1 MVNSRTRRSATLG
14 TVYVALISITVA
26 SDLLPSEIDD
36 SSIVIAVPQHAEGG
50 VIAQSRHSHL
60 RRHHTYNHHR
70 REQHVSFLSRIVSL
84 LEGRLFP
91 AHTHGESEKDDDER
105 FTSRKHSANGYDHE
119 IMDPIRAL
127 QQDTENDVKLLDTSV
142 SMTTKAEEQW
152 CESTCRS
159 NTPQTLFDSTLSS
172 TFSLSLCTSFP
183 YLINQTLTGLRLNA
197 PTGIHSGVNTYSTH
211 KNHVVVQC

>member
-1 MVNSRTRRSATLG
+1 MVNSRTRRWATLG
-14 TVYVALISITVA
+14 ILCVAALISITVA

-36 SSIVIAVPQHAEGG
+36 SSIVIAVPQHASDLNKEGG

-70 REQHVSFLSRIVSL
+70 REQHVSFLSRMVSL
-84 LEGRLFP
+84 VEGRLFP
-91 AHTHGESEKDDDER
+91 AHTHGESEKDDDKR
-105 FTSRKHSANGYDHE
+105 FTSRKHSANGYDH
-119 IMDPIRAL
+119 DPIRAL

-159 NTPQTLFDSTLSS
+159 KLLKHDLIQPSHHLSYFLFVLHSP
-172 TFSLSLCTSFP
+172 TS
-183 YLINQTLTGLRLNA
+183 
-197 PTGIHSGVNTYSTH
+197 
-211 KNHVVVQC
+211 

>member
-26 SDLLPSEIDD
+26 SDLLQSEIDD
-36 SSIVIAVPQHAEGG
+36 SSIVTAVPQHASDLNDEGG

-84 LEGRLFP
+84 VEGRLFP
-91 AHTHGESEKDDDER
+91 AHTHGELEKDDDKR

-119 IMDPIRAL
+119 IMDPRRAL

-152 CESTCRS
+152 CESS
-159 NTPQTLFDSTLSS
+159 AVVILLKH
-172 TFSLSLCTSFP
+172 
-183 YLINQTLTGLRLNA
+183 YLIQPSHHLSHFLFVLHS
-197 PTGIHSGVNTYSTH
+197 PTS
-211 KNHVVVQC
+211 